1 MNIILLT
8 NLQPDP
14 NGLKLSLRAKP
25 SETGRPR
32 RASLAQQGKRAHVPV
47 HGKTEQLI
55 VSKKMVFEKWSIK
68 AEIFFFILEPISVT
82 NRPDRSPEKR
92 DQIFCIM
99 QVKPNLNPK
108 KPFLT

>member
-68 AEIFFFILEPISVT
+68 AEIVFFLSSNPFPSRT
-82 NRPDRSPEKR
+82 APTAH
-92 DQIFCIM
+92 
-99 QVKPNLNPK
+99 PK
-108 KPFLT
+108 KGIKFFVLCKLSQI

>member
-32 RASLAQQGKRAHVPV
+32 RASFAQQGKRAHVPV
-47 HGKTEQLI
+47 HVKKKTIEY
-55 VSKKMVFEKWSIK
+55 FE
-68 AEIFFFILEPISVT
+68 
-82 NRPDRSPEKR
+82 N
-92 DQIFCIM
+92 
-99 QVKPNLNPK
+99 
-108 KPFLT
+108 